1 MQPPETNQPAFDHY
15 RSARVCRSGD
25 GSGIMTS
32 VPWALLEREYSDMG
46 VETDSLPPRDQRA
59 VGMLFLPQAEDA
71 AAECRSVVEKIM
83 TQAGLEFH
91 GWRSVPVDPSSLG
104 QQSRENQPNIQ
115 QVKCCCYCCA
125 LSHVY
130 V

>member
-1 MQPPETNQPAFDHY
+1 
-15 RSARVCRSGD
+15 
-25 GSGIMTS
+25 MTS

-71 AAECRSVVEKIM
+71 AAECRSVVEKIL
-83 TQAGLEFH
+83 TQAGLTFH
-91 GWRSVPVDPSSLG
+91 GWRTVPVDPSSLG

-115 QVKCCCYCCA
+115 QVKCYCCCCCCCA
-125 LSHVY
+125 LWRVCAIPCPPPSSTTSFW
-130 V
+130 